1 MKTWLQ
7 YFAFDVIGEIS
18 FNKKLG
24 FLEKGED
31 IDGIIGTIHM
41 MVGIAIRSAHIPPL
55 HKFLLGNPFL
65 RFIPAVE
72 SINTILKFTLK
83 VVESR
88 TSIARKGDLVLD
100 EEGGRDQLSRWIA
113 VNAKDPTQLST
124 EHIITHITAN
134 VMAGSDTTA
143 IIFRTIF
150 YYLLR
155 HPWVME
161 KLVREIDHANEASL
175 LGSIVSYKEAMTHL
189 PYLRAVI
196 KEGMRIHPSVAMM
209 FPRVVPAGGV
219 EICGTYLPANTIVGM
234 NPWVVQH
241 DPKVFPDPYMFIPE
255 RWIEN
260 SQDRLKEMEASMF
273 VFGAGSRICIG
284 KSIALVEIY
293 KLVPEI
299 LRRYTIT
306 LAHPEKDWA
315 VTGCWYV

>member
-7 YFAFDVIGEIS
+7 YFAFDVVGEIT

-31 IDGIIGTIHM
+31 VDGIIGTIKTM
-41 MVGIAIRSAHIPPL
+41 IGIGFRSAQMPPL
-55 HKFLLGNPFL
+55 HTFLLGNPFL

-72 SINTILKFTLK
+72 SANSVLKFTLK

-88 TSIARKGDLVLD
+88 RSLGRKGDLVLG
-100 EEGGRDQLSRWIA
+100 EEGGRDILSRWIA
-113 VNAKDPTQLST
+113 VNAKDPTQLTT
-124 EHIITHITAN
+124 EHIIANATAN

-143 IIFRTIF
+143 IVLRAIF
-150 YYLLR
+150 YHLLR
-155 HPWVME
+155 HPRAME
-161 KLVREIDHANEASL
+161 KLVREIDHANEAGL
-175 LGSIVSYKEAMTHL
+175 LSSIVSYKEAATHL

-196 KEGMRIHPSVAMM
+196 KEGMRIHPSVGMLLT
-209 FPRVVPAGGV
+209 RVVPAGGV
-219 EICGTYLPANTIVGM
+219 EICGSYLPANTIVGM

-241 DPKVFPDPYMFIPE
+241 DPKVFPDPDMFIPE

-273 VFGAGSRICIG
+273 LFGSGSRVCIG
-284 KSIALVEIY
+284 KFIAVVQFY

-306 LAHPEKDWA
+306 LAHPEKDWT
-315 VTGCWYV
+315 VTACLYV